1 MKNSRLSERDQYA
14 QFLDSRGHELF
25 VPLSSRCELYATCQ
39 SGSLDTE
46 SDAVLYRIH
55 QLVNRELPLRVRL
68 IAGPLPIPLPRNYNG
83 LMQFENATHGPIVL
97 GCAIPMIPERPIPT
111 VATPELL
118 ELVTTGPGALRV
130 KRVRLGFPSESRL
143 LGSHK
148 MQRLL
153 SACRR
158 ALDQRATEPRIAPL
172 KLLNSDNHPK
182 ELHLIEI
189 KSQLEAKPLLQSLK
203 DSLEHIK
210 KTTICDRSYSK
221 SSGNSN
227 NPSFLE
233 RLSKIT
239 HSNKCRNPA
248 KKSASF
254 TFAVRPEI
262 GMKVSDPYGSLESD
276 TNGLSSNFFNNN
288 AQKQLVYRSIST
300 SALEIQRKTG
310 SNFPYSKVRDNL
322 TQLPSALPLKVEDI
336 YTEICDPSNIGS
348 KKNFYRSSK
357 INSSLSKVC
366 ANKKD
371 QGYIKVATH
380 SEVPNVSNT
389 TIEEENIYNTVS

>member
-1 MKNSRLSERDQYA
+1 M
-14 QFLDSRGHELF
+14 FF
-25 VPLSSRCELYATCQ
+25 
-39 SGSLDTE
+39 
-46 SDAVLYRIH
+46 
-55 QLVNRELPLRVRL
+55 
-68 IAGPLPIPLPRNYNG
+68 
-83 LMQFENATHGPIVL
+83 
-97 GCAIPMIPERPIPT
+97 
-111 VATPELL
+111 
-118 ELVTTGPGALRV
+118 
-130 KRVRLGFPSESRL
+130 
-143 LGSHK
+143 
-148 MQRLL
+148 
-153 SACRR
+153 RR
-158 ALDQRATEPRIAPL
+158 ALDQRAIEPRVAPL
-172 KLLNSDNHPK
+172 KLVNSDNHQK

-239 HSNKCRNPA
+239 HSNKSRNPA

-262 GMKVSDPYGSLESD
+262 VMKVSDPYSSLESD
-276 TNGLSSNFFNNN
+276 TNALTSNFFNNN

-300 SALEIQRKTG
+300 SALEIQKKTS
-310 SNFPYSKVRDNL
+310 SNFHYSKVRDSL

-336 YTEICDPSNIGS
+336 YTEICDPSDIGT
-348 KKNFYRSSK
+348 KKNFCR
-357 INSSLSKVC
+357 LSKVNSSSSKVC
-366 ANKKD
+366 FNRKD
-371 QGYIKVATH
+371 QGYIKLATH
-380 SEVPNVSNT
+380 SEVSNISNT